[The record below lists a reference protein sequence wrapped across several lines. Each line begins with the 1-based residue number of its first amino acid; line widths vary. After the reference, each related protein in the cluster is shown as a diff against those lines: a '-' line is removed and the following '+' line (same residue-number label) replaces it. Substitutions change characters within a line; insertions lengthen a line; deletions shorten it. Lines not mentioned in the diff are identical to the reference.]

1 MQNIPKKEFPRPERQ
16 RSRWLNLNGE
26 WDFRLFPEGHEA
38 DERLFAR
45 SRAAYNRR
53 IVVPFSWACPLS
65 KVEEDVAGV
74 GWYRRTVRFEA
85 SERVF
90 LCFGAVDYRADV
102 FVNNTYAGGH
112 QGGYAYF
119 ELDVTEIWQSGDNL
133 IEVRAE
139 DYRRET
145 QTYGK
150 QGYGEIQGVWQTV
163 WLEERPQ
170 AYISD
175 FRITAKITGDVQ
187 ISAQVSAPDGAVF
200 SARFDGQHA
209 EAPVRSGKAELSL
222 HLENPRLWSPDSPNL
237 YEGTVCITHDGKTD
251 EVCTYFGVREIS
263 AAQVDGR
270 DFKWILLNGKPI
282 YLNGTLDQA
291 FNPQGYFTYPDEADI
306 RAEVWRLKRLGL
318 NMVRIHIKP
327 EEPRKLYWMDRLGVL
342 VMEDMPCFWGE
353 PNEEARNAYE
363 NELDQMI
370 ARDFN
375 HPCIFAWVVFNETWG
390 LFTTKGA
397 ARSYLPETQEWVR
410 SVYHRAKTLDPTRLV
425 EDNSPCNNDHVESDL
440 NTWHFY
446 KNGYEAV
453 RDHIRGV
460 VKNTYA
466 GSEFN
471 YTGGN
476 RQTGAPLM
484 NSECGLVWGVRNS
497 AGDSDLAWQYHYMLN
512 EYRLHEKLCG
522 FVFTEFHDVVNE
534 FNGYYRMDGEAKDFG
549 YQDFCRGMSLKDLHA
564 ADFIAVDCAP
574 MRDANAGDIMTVPLV
589 LSSFSD
595 KLHGAA
601 CSLAWELWHD
611 GLDGRVTDAS
621 GQIELPEFGYGATAL
636 SPLKIRMPNEN
647 AVAVLSLYLKDE
659 KGAVVSRNFTTF
671 DVHAVLPDNF
681 IEIPVAQGKAEGF
694 EVVWQAMGGEKLCM
708 GGAGQVSFTA
718 YLPRCDSLS
727 GITLYL
733 EAGAKRIL
741 KKDRQIVE
749 EKEQDLGFMRGYRV
763 DRGAF
768 DNSYWMTDESRF
780 PSEAEVIV
788 NGQVID
794 TLYLKND
801 WADARGALSW
811 HAQPVDDLLDEAGSY
826 GEPQRIEL
834 PVNLL
839 PAIARES
846 RLTVTFRV
854 KGQGGLAL
862 YGRESGR
869 YAHGFI
875 VKLDR

>member
-1 MQNIPKKEFPRPERQ
+1 MHSIPKKEFPRPERQ
-16 RSRWLNLNGE
+16 RSRWQNLNGE
-26 WDFRLFPEGHEA
+26 WNFKLFPEGNEA
-38 DERLFAR
+38 DERLFAQ
-45 SRAAYNRR
+45 SRAEYDRR
-53 IVVPFSWACPLS
+53 IVVPFTWTCPLS
-65 KVEEDVAGV
+65 KVEEDVAGI
-74 GWYRRTVRFEA
+74 GWYGRTVHFEA
-85 SERVF
+85 KERVF

-102 FVNNTYAGGH
+102 FVNHTHVGSH
-112 QGGYAYF
+112 QGGYTYF
-119 ELDVTEIWQSGDNL
+119 EFDVTDAWQSGDNL

-150 QGYGEIQGVWQTV
+150 QGYGEIQGIWQTV

-170 AYISD
+170 AYLSD
-175 FRITAKITGDVQ
+175 FRITTKISGDVC
-187 ISAQVSAPDGAVF
+187 IAAQVSAPNGAVF
-200 SARFDGQHA
+200 SAYFDGQSVA
-209 EAPVRSGKAELSL
+209 APVQDGKANLLL
-222 HLENPRLWSPDSPNL
+222 HLENPRLWSTDSPNL
-237 YEGTVCITHDGKTD
+237 YEGTLRVEHNGSTD

-270 DFKWILLNGKPI
+270 DYQWILLNGKPI

-306 RAEVWRLKRLGL
+306 CAEAWRLKRLGL

-327 EEPRKLYWMDRLGVL
+327 EEPRKLYWMDRLGIL
-342 VMEDMPCFWGE
+342 VMEDVPCFWGE

-363 NELDQMI
+363 NEWGDI
-370 ARDFN
+370 VTRDFN
-375 HPCIFAWVVFNETWG
+375 HPSIFSWVIFNETWG
-390 LFTTKGA
+390 LFTTKGTI
-397 ARSYLPETQEWVR
+397 RSYLPETQEWVR
-410 SVYHRAKTLDPTRLV
+410 SVYHRVKALDPTRLV

-446 KNGYEAV
+446 KNGYETV
-453 RDHIRGV
+453 RDHIRDV
-460 VKNTYA
+460 VKNTYV
-466 GSEFN
+466 GSAFN
-471 YTGGN
+471 YIGGN
-476 RQTGAPLM
+476 KQTGAPLM
-484 NSECGLVWGVRNS
+484 NSECGLVWGVKNS

-522 FVFTEFHDVVNE
+522 FVFTEFHDVINE
-534 FNGYYRMDGEAKDFG
+534 FNGYYRIDGEAKDFG

-564 ADFIAVDCAP
+564 ADFVAVDCAP
-574 MRDANAGDIMTVPLV
+574 MRDANACEVMTVPLV

-595 KLHGAA
+595 KLHGTA

-611 GLDGRVTDAS
+611 GLDGRVNDAS
-621 GQIELPEFGYGATAL
+621 GQIKLPPFGYGATAL
-636 SPLKIRMPNEN
+636 SPLKVRMPGEN
-647 AVAVLSLYLKDE
+647 AAAVLSLYLKDE
-659 KGAVVSRNFTTF
+659 KGCIVSRNFTTF
-671 DVHAVLPDNF
+671 NVHAALPEDC
-681 IEIPVAQGKAEGF
+681 IELPVSQGKAEGF
-694 EVVWQAMGGEKLCM
+694 EVVWQAMGGKKLCM
-708 GGAGQVSFTA
+708 GGAGQVSFTT
-718 YLPRCDSLS
+718 YLPSCPSLN

-733 EAGAKRIL
+733 EAGAKRVL

-749 EKEQDLGFMRGYRV
+749 EKERDLGFMRGYRV

-780 PSEAEVIV
+780 PSEVGVIV

-801 WADARGALSW
+801 WADARGMLSW

-826 GEPQRIEL
+826 GEQQRIEL

-839 PAIARES
+839 PAIAQEG

-869 YAHGFI
+869 YAHGLI
-875 VKLDR
+875 IKLNR